1 MTRELLG
8 VVVLW
13 GVPQALGR
21 AGVKAGAPPP
31 PPVPPP
37 VPPPGAA
44 ETPGDRDMLARLERL
59 PAGDPEVG
67 VCGKQEQTNGR
78 RAADEEL
85 QKGFPET

>member
-13 GVPQALGR
+13 GVPQALWR
-21 AGVKAGAPPP
+21 AGVKAGPPPPPAPPP
-31 PPVPPP
+31 PV
-37 VPPPGAA
+37 PPGAA

-67 VCGKQEQTNGR
+67 VCGKQEHTK
-78 RAADEEL
+78 L
-85 QKGFPET
+85 LMLLKVK